1 MYDATI
7 DGFDRVRRLRDKE
20 RINAVVVLTDGADTD
35 SSATAETVVNHV
47 RGQGDSA
54 QQVRVFTIAYSPEAG
69 GAREALED
77 IAKAWAGSPTRA
89 TPRTSNRCT
98 RADLQLLLMGPYS
111 RGEFNRAL
119 IANALLSPFNVVLL
133 ALMLV
138 AGLLLDVLVFVL
150 PVAAV
155 VYGIAAARTYFDEDE
170 ANKVLERERGR
181 RRKAIEKGRLN
192 PAALAPPIRTLL
204 EGALTRERLHPRR
217 DLAGAAAVRGG
228 LRRGRHL
235 RPRDRGQRLPGPVA
249 LRGAASRSPPD
260 AVQTRLRQVKDD
272 PSKAELKQALE
283 SQLSVLG
290 RMETQLQRFYD
301 EMERILVELDTVRGN
316 LVSVSASSDS
326 ANQERVA
333 AEARPARGGGRRG
346 RGYERGLRAAAQLVA
361 ELDHSGVERL
371 HPG

>member
-1 MYDATI
+1 
-7 DGFDRVRRLRDKE
+7 
-20 RINAVVVLTDGADTD
+20 
-35 SSATAETVVNHV
+35 
-47 RGQGDSA
+47 
-54 QQVRVFTIAYSPEAG
+54 
-69 GAREALED
+69 
-77 IAKAWAGSPTRA
+77 
-89 TPRTSNRCT
+89 
-98 RADLQLLLMGPYS
+98 MGPYS

-138 AGLLLDVLVFVL
+138 AGLLLDVFVFVL

-204 EGALTRERLHPRR
+204 EGALTRERSIRDAISRAQLPYEEVSDEVDTFVRAIEDSARR
-217 DLAGAAAVRGG
+217 AQL
-228 LRRGRHL
+228 LYE
-235 RPRDRGQRLPGPVA
+235 A
-249 LRGAASRSPPD
+249 LSESPPD

-333 AEARPARGGGRRG
+333 AEV
-346 RGYERGLRAAAQLVA
+346 RGLREEVGAVA
-361 ELDHSGVERL
+361 EGMSEAYER
-371 HPG
+371 PPSS